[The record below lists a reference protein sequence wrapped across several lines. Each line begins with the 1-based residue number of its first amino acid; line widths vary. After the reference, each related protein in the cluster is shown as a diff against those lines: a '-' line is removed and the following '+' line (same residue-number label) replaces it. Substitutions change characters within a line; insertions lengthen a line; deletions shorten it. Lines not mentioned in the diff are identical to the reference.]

1 MPRADNKTKRFS
13 KGSVMIFTTHED
25 IEAPIEYVFAQVS
38 DFAEI
43 ERAIL
48 KRGAEVQRKV
58 DQTPPGVGM
67 AWDIA
72 FDLRGKRREIE
83 LTLVAYE
90 PSDSMC
96 FDVVSSSVDGGLV
109 LELLALSRGRTRL
122 KLKSKVKAKPKNLS
136 ARLMVQS
143 LKLARKNLTQRYE
156 TRVASFARDVEVRY
170 IRSA

>member
-1 MPRADNKTKRFS
+1 
-13 KGSVMIFTTHED
+13 MIFTTHED

-67 AWDIA
+67 AWEIA
-72 FDLRGKRREIE
+72 FDLRDKRREIE
-83 LTLVAYE
+83 MTLVAYD
-90 PSDSMC
+90 PFDSMC
-96 FDVVSSSVDGGLV
+96 FDVVSPSMDGGLV

-122 KLKSKVKAKPKNLS
+122 TLKSKLKPKNLS

-156 TRVASFARDVEVRY
+156 MRVASFARDVEVRY